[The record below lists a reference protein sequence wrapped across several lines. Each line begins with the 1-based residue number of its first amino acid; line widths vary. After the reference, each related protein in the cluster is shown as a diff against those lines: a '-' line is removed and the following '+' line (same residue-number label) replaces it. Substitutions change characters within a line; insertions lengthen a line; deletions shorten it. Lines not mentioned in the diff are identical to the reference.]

1 MTTSAPPTD
10 VHATTESGL
19 ERLVYC
25 RMSTADLEEAKRLAA
40 QEDRKVSAFV
50 RAMYRRGVA
59 GFKAERAALAQAR
72 T

>member
-1 MTTSAPPTD
+1 MTTSAPAAEI
-10 VHATTESGL
+10 ATATESGL
-19 ERLVYC
+19 DRLVYC

-59 GFKAERAALAQAR
+59 GFKADQAALAQTRA
-72 T
+72 